1 MCGIYGVVMRPGLEP
16 DRVAL
21 GRMGRTLIHRGPDGD
36 GTRVQGRAGLG
47 CRRLAIIDVE
57 HGAQPL
63 ANERGNVLVVCN
75 GEIYNHR
82 ALRERLERAGH
93 RFRTGSDA
101 EVIPHLYEERGLDFV
116 DELEGMFGLALWD
129 SSAQR
134 LVLARDRMGEK
145 PLYYAS
151 TPAGLLFASEPKAI
165 LASGLVDREAD
176 PVAIAGFLRTGY
188 VAAPRSPF
196 AGISALV
203 PGTRLV
209 IEGEAAR
216 VLPFWELAPFLDAP
230 PLVLDLESA
239 ARELR
244 RHLQH
249 AVEAALV
256 SDVPVGVFLSGGL
269 DSAVVA
275 AIARGQLGSG
285 LDTFTLGFDV
295 PSFDERDH
303 AAQVAR
309 ELGTRHHVLTITPEL
324 FLDGLRTLAPLLDE
338 PIADQS
344 LIPTYLLARH
354 ARTHVKVVLVGEGSD
369 ELFAGYPTYPGGLLA
384 ARYRRLPPRVRQ
396 LLAAASPRLGA
407 SHGNVTLRYLLRRF
421 LELAEAPTAIRHR
434 AWMGVMD
441 GEQLRT
447 LAASGGPLDEGRLD
461 DRDAP
466 EIAPARSEL
475 DALLGLD
482 LTGYLRDELLTNL
495 DRATMAASLEGRAPF
510 LNHHL
515 VEFACRL
522 RSDIKLRGP
531 IGKRVLRRAVADL
544 VPAYT
549 RRRVK
554 RGLAV
559 PLAAWLGG
567 PLLAFVRETLA
578 RLDPEVFRREAV
590 QALLDEHVE
599 RRRDNRRELWAL
611 LVLQLWVDCN
621 AATWHGAAPADA
633 PTTHA
638 AHLSVAR

>member
-1 MCGIYGVVMRPGLEP
+1 MCGIYGAVMRPGLEP
-16 DRVAL
+16 DAAVL
-21 GRMGRTLIHRGPDGD
+21 GRMGQTLIHRGPDGD
-36 GTRVQGRAGLG
+36 GLLIQGRAGLG

-63 ANERGNVLVVCN
+63 GNESGDVLVVCN

-82 ALRERLERAGH
+82 ALREQLEHAGH
-93 RFRTGSDA
+93 RFRTRSDA

-116 DELEGMFGLALWD
+116 EALDGMFGLALWD
-129 SSAQR
+129 ARARR

-145 PLYYAS
+145 PVYYAT

-165 LASGLVDREAD
+165 LASGLVGRAAD
-176 PVAIAGFLRTGY
+176 PAAIAGFLRTGY

-209 IEGEAAR
+209 VEGEGAR
-216 VLPFWELAPFLDAP
+216 VEPFWEVAPFLAGP
-230 PLVLDLESA
+230 PLALDLGSA
-239 ARELR
+239 ARRLR
-244 RHLQH
+244 RELQR

-269 DSAVVA
+269 DSTAVA
-275 AIARGQLGSG
+275 AIARDQLGSG

-295 PSFDERDH
+295 ASFDERTQ
-303 AAQVAR
+303 AAQAAR
-309 ELGTRHHVLTITPEL
+309 ALGTRHHVLTITPAL

-344 LIPTYLLARH
+344 LIPTYLLARY
-354 ARTHVKVVLVGEGSD
+354 ARTRVKVVLVGEGSD

-384 ARYRRLPPRVRQ
+384 ARYRRLPPRLRH
-396 LLAAASPRLGA
+396 LLSAAAPRLGA
-407 SHGNVTLRYLLRRF
+407 SHGNITLRYLLRRF
-421 LELAEAPTAIRHR
+421 LELAEAPTAVRHQ
-434 AWMGVMD
+434 AWTGVMGD
-441 GEQLRT
+441 GSLKT
-447 LAASGGPLDEGRLD
+447 LAAPGGPLGTAALEAREVP
-461 DRDAP
+461 R
-466 EIAPARSEL
+466 ARSEL

-522 RSDIKLRGP
+522 PAALKLRGG

-544 VPAYT
+544 VPAHT

-567 PLLAFVRETLA
+567 PLLPFVRETLA
-578 RLDPEVFRREAV
+578 RLDPSVFRRDAV

-611 LVLQLWVDCN
+611 LVLQLWAESS
-621 AATWHGAAPADA
+621 AATWQGAATAT
-633 PTTHA
+633 PTPHA
-638 AHLSVAR
+638 FESALAQ